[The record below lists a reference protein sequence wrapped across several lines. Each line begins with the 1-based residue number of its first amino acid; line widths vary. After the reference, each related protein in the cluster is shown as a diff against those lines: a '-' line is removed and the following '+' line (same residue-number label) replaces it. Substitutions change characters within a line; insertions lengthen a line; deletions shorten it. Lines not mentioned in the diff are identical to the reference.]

1 MHNVGSPED
10 RGTPPLHSLQSSQ
23 VITIDDPGRRP
34 PSGSDDRVSDPP
46 GSCDDPGRRPVPVGD
61 DPVNDPPD
69 PSALVSTLTHC

>member
-1 MHNVGSPED
+1 MRKTEG
-10 RGTPPLHSLQSSQ
+10 PPPSVITLRE

-61 DPVNDPPD
+61 DLVNDPPD
-69 PSALVSTLTHC
+69 PSALVSTR